1 MVTVVRAVLEGHR
14 QYPRITLKGSVT
26 WLMRPFHKISLVS
39 LEVSLSGCLRVGVN
53 TEQQVCRGRERG
65 AGTSEGFTCRG
76 VPQHLGSAPLGSICI
91 QNLDKDRRI
100 KKPAK
105 ATDLGRMTNMLPCP
119 EILLH
124 QGCFKHAFCIAFLN
138 GTFASY
144 YLVVSLCLNIF
155 VI

>member
-1 MVTVVRAVLEGHR
+1 MSTLSSRCAEGG
-14 QYPRITLKGSVT
+14 KG
-26 WLMRPFHKISLVS
+26 
-39 LEVSLSGCLRVGVN
+39 G
-53 TEQQVCRGRERG
+53 GR
-65 AGTSEGFTCRG
+65 SEGFTCRG